1 MKWRCSKPV
10 ALFIRQSVKYSS
22 GVSPNSSLNL
32 NAKAD
37 RDIPD
42 AAASVSTVHGLST
55 LSCIALRAAPIFVS
69 PGHLGDRARLT
80 AHLGATLPDLRRA
93 LYDFRMDFCDLIVS
107 MEQAEISPRPVVGA
121 IVAVSGLAVSFL
133 LWLLYVHH
141 ASTDFAG
148 RWMFLPALNAL
159 LNGSCAI
166 VLCVG
171 LYFIKHHNREAH
183 RTSMLLAFAF
193 SSVFLLSYIVNHAL
207 HGDTIFPGHG
217 PVRTLYLSILGS
229 HVIFSIVALPMVL
242 TTFFF
247 SLTGRFAMHRRIAR
261 FTFPI
266 WLYVSITGVVV
277 FVFLKAY
284 AY

>member
-1 MKWRCSKPV
+1 M
-10 ALFIRQSVKYSS
+10 L
-22 GVSPNSSLNL
+22 LL
-32 NAKAD
+32 
-37 RDIPD
+37 
-42 AAASVSTVHGLST
+42 
-55 LSCIALRAAPIFVS
+55 
-69 PGHLGDRARLT
+69 
-80 AHLGATLPDLRRA
+80 LRRG
-93 LYDFRMDFCDLIVS
+93 LYDVGMDFYDLIVR

-121 IVAVSGLAVSFL
+121 IVVVSGLAVSFL

-141 ASTDFAG
+141 ASADFTG
-148 RWMFLPALNAL
+148 RWMFLPALNAM
-159 LNGSCAI
+159 LNGLCAI
-166 VLCVG
+166 ALCVG

-193 SSVFLLSYIVNHAL
+193 SSLFLISYIVNHAL

-217 PVRTLYLSILGS
+217 SVRTLYLSILAS
-229 HVIFSIVALPMVL
+229 HVILSMVALPMVL

-261 FTFPI
+261 WTFPI

>member
-1 MKWRCSKPV
+1 M
-10 ALFIRQSVKYSS
+10 
-22 GVSPNSSLNL
+22 
-32 NAKAD
+32 
-37 RDIPD
+37 
-42 AAASVSTVHGLST
+42 
-55 LSCIALRAAPIFVS
+55 
-69 PGHLGDRARLT
+69 
-80 AHLGATLPDLRRA
+80 LPPLRRA
-93 LYDFRMDFCDLIVS
+93 LYDFPMDFCDLIVD

-121 IVAVSGLAVSFL
+121 IVVVSGLAVSFL

-141 ASTDFAG
+141 ASADFAG

-159 LNGSCAI
+159 LNGLCAI
-166 VLCVG
+166 ALCVG

-183 RTSMLLAFAF
+183 RTSMLLAFFF
-193 SSVFLLSYIVNHAL
+193 SALFLISYIVNHAL

-217 PVRTLYLSILGS
+217 PVRTLYLTILVS
-229 HVIFSIVALPMVL
+229 HVILSIVALPMVL

-261 FTFPI
+261 LTFPI